1 MLGEAVQLMKNIR
14 RSALAF
20 FATIFVLSSAIAAF
34 ADPPGRVARID
45 YMTGGVSVQPG
56 GVKDWVNAELNRPLT
71 SADRVWTDKDSRAE
85 MHLGTAYMRMSSETS
100 VTLTNL
106 SDQTV
111 QIELDQGTLNLR
123 IRHLYSGEIY
133 EIDTPNLAFTV
144 TKSGEYRFD
153 VDPNGDASWVT
164 VRKGEGEAT
173 GENRAV
179 KVRSGEQ
186 ARFTGGTS
194 LSHNIQDAP
203 EPDGFDDWCRV
214 RDKRQ
219 NSYASYRYVSPD
231 VIGADDLDDYGTWR
245 TVPSYG
251 AVWVPAVAPGWAPY
265 RYGHWIWVDPW
276 GWTWVDD
283 APWGFAPCHYGR
295 WVHYGGY
302 WGWAPGPVIV
312 RPIYA
317 PALVAW
323 VGGENW
329 GVGVSFGGPRVG
341 WFPLGYG
348 EPYVP
353 PYYVSR
359 NYFHNVNV
367 HNTRITNVTNITNI
381 YNNTYNNNSVRNS
394 FNNTDNSTNIH
405 GNRNKVVIK
414 YANREVPGAVTAV
427 PRNAMVNS
435 QPVQRAALRL
445 NDNDVR
451 GAQVGMAPHVAP
463 SKASVLGAGSPNS
476 LPPANVQRRNV
487 VSRLTPPP
495 APIPFSAKQ
504 EALAARPGRPL
515 DATAER
521 QLRSNMSNGRGPTRD
536 LPERSIADLPSN
548 RAAAAQAKPADAGHG
563 SAMTPARNVPRPPD
577 RANNGQG
584 ARQMDVADRNVPSP
598 SNRVGTDNS
607 SNSGRIVPRPPDR
620 TSGRQPGSPAKEMQI
635 PRASDAGM
643 RPTSSNAPSHT
654 IPRPPDR
661 TMTGE
666 QSNPN
671 RIDSTPRQSETTA
684 DNVRPGS
691 SSGPARTVP
700 RPPDTG
706 DRGTMQQ
713 NSRSNDRPAARPSM
727 PTRPTA
733 DRPANMDRSS
743 VDRSVSRPES
753 NSRPM
758 MDSPRQRD
766 YPSPRVESRPAPQR
780 EVYESRRIESRPT
793 EYPSARA
800 QREPSV
806 VRASPPRQSSPS
818 SGGGSRGES
827 SSGGGRGQQSRG
839 NSHDSHSR

>member
-1 MLGEAVQLMKNIR
+1 MKSIR

-20 FATIFVLSSAIAAF
+20 FVVVFIVGSAVVAL

-56 GVKDWVNAELNRPLT
+56 GVKDWVEAELNRPLT

-85 MHLGTAYMRMSSETS
+85 LHLGTAYMRMSSETS

-153 VDPNGDASWVT
+153 VDPNGDATAVT

-173 GENRAV
+173 GEGRAV
-179 KVRSGEQ
+179 KVRGGEQ

-194 LSHNIQDAP
+194 LSHNLQGVP

-219 NSYASYRYVSPD
+219 ESYASYRYVSPD

-312 RPIYA
+312 RPVYA

-323 VGGENW
+323 VGGEHW

-367 HNTRITNVTNITNI
+367 NNTRITNVTNITNI
-381 YNNTYNNNSVRNS
+381 YNNTYNNTNTRNS
-394 FNNTDNSTNIH
+394 FNNTDNSTNIN

-414 YANREVPGAVTAV
+414 YANREIPGAVTAV
-427 PRNAMVNS
+427 PRNVMSNS

-445 NDNDVR
+445 SDNDMR
-451 GAQVGMAPHVAP
+451 GAPLAMAPPVAP
-463 SKASVLGAGSPNS
+463 SKSSVLGGGHPSP
-476 LPPANVQRRNV
+476 LPPAHIQQRGV

-495 APIPFSAKQ
+495 APLPFSAKQ
-504 EALAARPGRPL
+504 EALSARPGRPL
-515 DATAER
+515 DAATER
-521 QLRSNMSNGRGPTRD
+521 QLRGNIGNGRGPVRD
-536 LPERSIADLPSN
+536 VPERSISDLQSSRPG
-548 RAAAAQAKPADAGHG
+548 AAPGKAIA
-563 SAMTPARNVPRPPD
+563 PARNVPQPPERTMNGRGGHQPDTADRTMAGPNDRGTSANQNSNNTGRTVPRPPDRTYVGRQPGSSPTEMQIPRASEAGMRPSSPNVTPRTVPRPPD
-577 RANNGQG
+577 RAAREASVPRQADMG
-584 ARQMDVADRNVPSP
+584 ADNLRQNSAGAPVRN
-598 SNRVGTDNS
+598 
-607 SNSGRIVPRPPDR
+607 VPRPP
-620 TSGRQPGSPAKEMQI
+620 E
-635 PRASDAGM
+635 
-643 RPTSSNAPSHT
+643 
-654 IPRPPDR
+654 
-661 TMTGE
+661 
-666 QSNPN
+666 
-671 RIDSTPRQSETTA
+671 ST
-684 DNVRPGS
+684 
-691 SSGPARTVP
+691 
-700 RPPDTG
+700 

-713 NSRSNDRPAARPSM
+713 NERSYDRPASRNM
-727 PTRPTA
+727 PTPATV
-733 DRPANMDRSS
+733 DRPANMDRSN
-743 VDRSVSRPES
+743 VNRSVSRPES

-758 MDSPRQRD
+758 MDTPQRD
-766 YPSPRVESRPAPQR
+766 YPSPRAESRSMPQR
-780 EVYESRRIESRPT
+780 EVSESRRVEMRPA

-800 QREPSV
+800 QREPAV
-806 VRASPPRQSSPS
+806 VRASPPRQSSS
-818 SGGGSRGES
+818 SGGSHGSS
-827 SSGGGRGQQSRG
+827 SSGGGRGQQSHSSGR
-839 NSHDSHSR
+839 DSHSR

>member
-1 MLGEAVQLMKNIR
+1 
-14 RSALAF
+14 
-20 FATIFVLSSAIAAF
+20 
-34 ADPPGRVARID
+34 
-45 YMTGGVSVQPG
+45 
-56 GVKDWVNAELNRPLT
+56 
-71 SADRVWTDKDSRAE
+71 
-85 MHLGTAYMRMSSETS
+85 
-100 VTLTNL
+100 
-106 SDQTV
+106 
-111 QIELDQGTLNLR
+111 
-123 IRHLYSGEIY
+123 
-133 EIDTPNLAFTV
+133 
-144 TKSGEYRFD
+144 
-153 VDPNGDASWVT
+153 
-164 VRKGEGEAT
+164 
-173 GENRAV
+173 
-179 KVRSGEQ
+179 
-186 ARFTGGTS
+186 
-194 LSHNIQDAP
+194 
-203 EPDGFDDWCRV
+203 
-214 RDKRQ
+214 
-219 NSYASYRYVSPD
+219 
-231 VIGADDLDDYGTWR
+231 
-245 TVPSYG
+245 
-251 AVWVPAVAPGWAPY
+251 
-265 RYGHWIWVDPW
+265 
-276 GWTWVDD
+276 
-283 APWGFAPCHYGR
+283 
-295 WVHYGGY
+295 
-302 WGWAPGPVIV
+302 
-312 RPIYA
+312 
-317 PALVAW
+317 
-323 VGGENW
+323 
-329 GVGVSFGGPRVG
+329 
-341 WFPLGYG
+341 
-348 EPYVP
+348 
-353 PYYVSR
+353 
-359 NYFHNVNV
+359 
-367 HNTRITNVTNITNI
+367 
-381 YNNTYNNNSVRNS
+381 
-394 FNNTDNSTNIH
+394 
-405 GNRNKVVIK
+405 
-414 YANREVPGAVTAV
+414 
-427 PRNAMVNS
+427 MVNS

-684 DNVRPGS
+684 DNVRPGY